1 MTQANGVFSSVTT
14 YSDMFDEAL
23 RRCSAGDHRAAL
35 AGFTS
40 VTQADPSVADAWL
53 GRLAAGDLTPATLA
67 AAHHNS
73 RFLFRETRRVNWD
86 DGQLAAQ
93 IECPKYFVMEVNSR
107 PAIALAYASALITA
121 GDYTDAEAVLAEA
134 SLHSGPPAHWRHFL
148 HTCLFYVTQRWQD
161 VVTTATNPPPTPH
174 ATDTVSALRA
184 AVTTMAATAAA
195 RLGRYEYAIDLLASS
210 RHHTD
215 NPYIQADA
223 ALARA
228 WSERALGNHATARNW
243 FEQAVVAGSLVS
255 EAREALAD
263 ETLVLPVTTE
273 EMIAARA
280 DRWEVAT
287 QPSAQALGEAEREKQ
302 RRRAGEQWR
311 RDIDELIGHEDVK
324 EQISVWRTEI
334 EIEQVMAEHE
344 GRPAKDLLGGH
355 IVLLG
360 PPGTAKTTWA
370 RIFKDILFELGM
382 IPQWKLTEV
391 TEEDLVKG
399 WVSQTAEQTRRV
411 LDEAL
416 GGVLFI
422 DEAYRLA
429 PKTEGHSFGEQAINT
444 LLKYMEDKAGQIVV
458 IAAGYPT
465 EMRRFLNTNPGFA
478 SRFHLT
484 YSFHGYSPAQI
495 RQIGELLAAK
505 DHLSVEADAWPLLE
519 AEAQSLHSLPTF
531 GNGRYAREV
540 IKHCRSERA
549 RRMQGHDS
557 AALREL
563 AASGQLGVTADDMRR
578 ALAVAGK
585 PYA

>member
-1 MTQANGVFSSVTT
+1 VTA
-14 YSDMFDEAL
+14 YSDMFDDAL
-23 RRCSAGDHRAAL
+23 RRWSAGDQRGAL

-53 GRLAAGDLTPATLA
+53 GRIAAGDLALATLQ
-67 AAHHNS
+67 AAHQNS

-86 DGQLAAQ
+86 DGQLTGQ
-93 IECPKYFVMEVNSR
+93 IECPKYFVMEINSR
-107 PAIALAYASALITA
+107 PGIALAYASALIAA
-121 GDYTDAEAVLAEA
+121 GRYGDAEAVLGES
-134 SLHSGPPAHWRHFL
+134 SLQTGPAAHWRLFL
-148 HTCLFYVTQRWQD
+148 HTCMFYVTERWQD
-161 VVTTATNPPPTPH
+161 VVTTAAHPPAPPQGYERGL
-174 ATDTVSALRA
+174 AVKVRA
-184 AVTTMAATAAA
+184 AVTTMAAVASA
-195 RLGRYEYAIDLLASS
+195 RLGRYEHAIDLLTDSS
-210 RHHTD
+210 QQETD
-215 NPYIQADA
+215 NPYIQVDA

-228 WSERALGNHATARNW
+228 WSERALGNHATARGW
-243 FEQAVVAGSLVS
+243 FEQAVVGGSLVS
-255 EAREALAD
+255 DARAALAD
-263 ETLVLPVTTE
+263 ETLLLPVTTE
-273 EMIAARA
+273 EMIAART
-280 DRWEVAT
+280 DRWDVTT
-287 QPSAQALGEAEREKQ
+287 QPSAQSLTEAEREKQ
-302 RRRAGEQWR
+302 RRQAGEQWR

-382 IPQWKLTEV
+382 IPEWKLTEV

-429 PKTEGHSFGEQAINT
+429 PKTEGHSFGDQAINT
-444 LLKYMEDKAGQIVV
+444 LLKYMEDKAGQFVV

-465 EMRRFLNTNPGFA
+465 EMRRFLNANPGFA
-478 SRFHLT
+478 SRFHLA
-484 YSFHGYSPAQI
+484 YNFHGYTPEQI
-495 RQIGELLAAK
+495 RQIGELLAGK
-505 DHLSVEADAWPLLE
+505 DHLTVDAGAWPLLE
-519 AEAQSLHSLPTF
+519 SEAQRLHELPTF

-563 AASGQLGVTADDMRR
+563 AARGQLGVTADDMRR
-578 ALAVAGK
+578 ALAIAGK
-585 PYA
+585 PYN